1 MDLAEQAVAANHQIL
16 DVKGPSILQLLP
28 DFDIMHGLV
37 DYMHSVLLGVA
48 RQLEKLWFDSM
59 NRDKPHYI
67 SIADHKLISFVCRSN
82 KCAGVQKKA

>member
-1 MDLAEQAVAANHQIL
+1 VDLAEQAVAANHQIL
-16 DVKGPSILQLLP
+16 DVKGPSILHLLP

-59 NRDKPHYI
+59 KHFYCGPQINFFCL
-67 SIADHKLISFVCRSN
+67 S
-82 KCAGVQKKA
+82 Q